1 MSAIELAKLRTQAAY
16 VEGPSGRLEII
27 ADFGS
32 QRLAFTE
39 PGTESNLAP
48 SVHTTYVAQNGV
60 PARCP

>member
-27 ADFGS
+27 ADVGS

-39 PGTESNLAP
+39 PGTEEPGPVSPHHLRGAERR
-48 SVHTTYVAQNGV
+48 
-60 PARCP
+60 AR